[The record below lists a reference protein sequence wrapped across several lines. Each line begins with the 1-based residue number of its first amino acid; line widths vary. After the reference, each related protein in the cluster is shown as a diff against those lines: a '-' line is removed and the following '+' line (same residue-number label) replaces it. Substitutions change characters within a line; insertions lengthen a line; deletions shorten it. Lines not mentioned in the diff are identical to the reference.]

1 MDKGVRLQQLIQELD
16 MYVIHRATDFD
27 DVVIHSWEVCR
38 PGLRFAGFYDYYDC
52 TRVQIIGK
60 LELTYIMDLSPEWAQ
75 KSVDLYFSSGVRFL
89 IIAHDV
95 DLPSLVL
102 NSAMEHNVTL
112 LGTRVSTS
120 DFMARL
126 IICLNRLL
134 APRTTVHGV
143 LMEIFGEGVLI
154 TGESGI
160 GKSESAMALLS
171 RGHRLV
177 ADDAIDIVKT
187 SDGKLTGSAPA
198 MIRNFM
204 EVRGIG
210 LIDAGHMFGIRAVK
224 PDQVIDL
231 VVHFEVWDENT
242 KYDRLGVDTQ
252 YTQILGVDVP
262 YYVIP
267 VRPGRSLDAI
277 LELAAMN
284 NRERKLGYNAAERLV
299 RRHDSVADG
308 NEDYL

>member
-1 MDKGVRLQQLIQELD
+1 MDKGVSLPQLVQEMNLQ
-16 MYVIHRATDFD
+16 VIHKATDFS
-27 DVVIHSWEVCR
+27 DVRIQSWEVCR
-38 PGLRFAGFYDYYDC
+38 PGLRFAGFYDYYDY

-60 LELTYIMDLSPEWAQ
+60 LELTYIMSLPTEEAIV
-75 KSVDLYFSSGVRFL
+75 SVDRYFSRGVRFL
-89 IIAHDV
+89 IIAHDMDV
-95 DLPSLVL
+95 PALVL
-102 NSAMEHNVTL
+102 SSAAHHNVSL
-112 LGTRVSTS
+112 LGTTVSTS

-134 APRTTVHGV
+134 APRTTMHGV
-143 LMEIFGEGVLI
+143 LMEIYGEGVLI
-154 TGESGI
+154 TGESGV
-160 GKSESAMALLS
+160 GKSETAMALLS

-187 SDGKLTGSAPA
+187 SDGKLTGSAPD

-224 PDQVIDL
+224 PEQVIDL
-231 VVHFEVWDENT
+231 VVHFELWNDKT
-242 KYDRLGVDTQ
+242 TYDRLGVDTQ
-252 YTQILGVDVP
+252 YTNILGVDVP
-262 YYVIP
+262 YYVVP

-284 NRERKLGYNAAERLV
+284 NRERKLGYNAAEMLV
-299 RRHDSVADG
+299 KRHDLLADG
-308 NEDYL
+308 GKGTE